1 MITKAIMY
9 ILKKEEGENKGLIS
23 NKYLLKMNEFPIFL
37 REK

>member
-23 NKYLLKMNEFPIFL
+23 NNLLKMNEFPIFL